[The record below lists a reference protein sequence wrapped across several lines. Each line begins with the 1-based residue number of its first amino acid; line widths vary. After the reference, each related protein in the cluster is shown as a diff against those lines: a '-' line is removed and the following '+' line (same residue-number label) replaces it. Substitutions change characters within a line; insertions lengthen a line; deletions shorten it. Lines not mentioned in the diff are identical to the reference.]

1 MAASPSQPVQRS
13 ITMDGSWSLSFDVAE
28 QSVRAV
34 RGWPR
39 PTLSGL
45 VGLDVLGEV
54 VAPHEP
60 LAALLAAEAFLSG
73 VRAEVPL
80 QLV

>member
-1 MAASPSQPVQRS
+1 
-13 ITMDGSWSLSFDVAE
+13 MDCSRLLSFDIAE
-28 QSVRAV
+28 QRVRAV
-34 RGWPR
+34 RRWPR
-39 PTLSGL
+39 PALSGL

-60 LAALLAAEAFLSG
+60 LAALLAAEALLPG

>member
-1 MAASPSQPVQRS
+1 MR
-13 ITMDGSWSLSFDVAE
+13 
-28 QSVRAV
+28 R
-34 RGWPR
+34 WPR

-80 QLV
+80 QLI